1 MPQQEP
7 QQQKNQIQVK
17 FTDEAMKGVY
27 ANNVQVMHN
36 QEEFVMDFMNI
47 LPPNGI
53 VNARVIVS
61 PGHMKRLANALME
74 NLKKYENQFG
84 AIKEAESPNEIGFKA

>member
-7 QQQKNQIQVK
+7 QQQRNQIQVK
-17 FTDEAMKGVY
+17 FTDEVMKGVY

-61 PGHMKRLANALME
+61 PGHMKRLANALMD
-74 NLKKYENQFG
+74 NLKKYEGQFG
-84 AIKEAESPNEIGFKA
+84 AIKEAEGHDEIGFKA